1 MKVDLSYKYY
11 TKLLLFKTCEINEKL
26 KISFSEI
33 YQIYAKIL
41 RFFKKIPIW
50 NIFVAITEEGKIIN

>member
-1 MKVDLSYKYY
+1 MKVDLSNKYY

-26 KISFSEI
+26 KISFSKI

-41 RFFKKIPIW
+41 RFFKKIPI
-50 NIFVAITEEGKIIN
+50 